1 MTELPSRQ
9 QTKEA
14 HFPVNG
20 SSQLAIGDPFSNT
33 IFFNSVDNQGFSKPP
48 EVMAPGMEAADIVVV
63 GLYFVLVLSIG
74 LIATWKANRSTVSGY
89 FLAGRSMTWVVVG
102 ASLFV
107 SNIGSE
113 HFIGLAGSGA
123 ASGFAVGA
131 WEFNALLL
139 LQLLGWVFIPVYIH
153 SGVYTMPEYLSKRY
167 GGNRLKVYFATLSV
181 LLYIFTKLSVDLYAG
196 ALFIQESLGW
206 NIYLSII
213 LLVSMTALLTITG
226 GLVAVMYTDALQA
239 VLMIGGALTLTI
251 LSLIKVGGLD
261 GVRTKYM
268 QAIPNVTAILATGNF
283 SYFPSCR
290 IEPKPNS
297 LRLLRGPLDED
308 IPWPGFLFGQTPASI
323 WYWCADQVIVQR
335 VLAAKNIAHAKGAT
349 LMAGILKVLPMFLIV
364 IPGMISRILFTD
376 EIACIGPEHCLAVCG
391 SKAGCSNIAYPRL
404 VMAVMPVGLRG
415 LMMAV
420 MIAALMS
427 DLDSIFNSASTIFT
441 LDIYQTARKGAT
453 QKELLVVG
461 RMFVVF
467 MVAISIAWV
476 PVIIEM
482 QGGQMYLYIQE
493 VAGYLTPPIA
503 ALFLLGVFWKRCN
516 ERGAFWGGMT
526 GLTLGTFRLV
536 LAFIYREP
544 RCDLPDDRP
553 LFIKHVHY
561 MYIAAGLFWISGFV
575 AVVVSLCTSP
585 PDQEQV
591 RTTTLWGLR
600 RMLKCPRKGL
610 EESHSLT
617 DKQGNG
623 SLHKDLPEDVRND
636 RCLDEANVKLLVR
649 STDHDPAT
657 PTSETNPIATP
668 TEHIDNRKLDRE
680 EDGSQAIRKRS
691 NHRMFLDCF
700 CGYKDGAPN
709 EEKLPKE
716 EERTIE
722 DMLYEPPRIKATLN
736 VGLFCVCSLGVFMFV
751 YFSL

>member
-1 MTELPSRQ
+1 MKMGTG
-9 QTKEA
+9 
-14 HFPVNG
+14 V
-20 SSQLAIGDPFSNT
+20 
-33 IFFNSVDNQGFSKPP
+33 
-48 EVMAPGMEAADIVVV
+48 MEAADIAVVA
-63 GLYFVLVLSIG
+63 LYFILVLGIG
-74 LIATWKANRSTVSGY
+74 FFAMWKANRSTVSGY
-89 FLAGRSMTWVVVG
+89 FLAGRSMTWVVIG

-167 GGNRLKVYFATLSV
+167 GGNRLKVYFAALSV
-181 LLYIFTKLSVDLYAG
+181 LLYIFTKISVDLYAG

-206 NIYLSII
+206 NLYLSII
-213 LLVSMTALLTITG
+213 LLISMTALLTVTG
-226 GLVAVMYTDALQA
+226 GLVAVMYTDTLQA
-239 VLMIGGALTLTI
+239 VLMISGALSLTI
-251 LSLIKVGGLD
+251 ISLIKVGGIE

-268 QAIPNVTAILATGNF
+268 LAVPNVTAILASGNF
-283 SYFPSCR
+283 TYSASCR
-290 IEPKPNS
+290 IEPKPDS
-297 LRLLRGPLDED
+297 LRILRGPLDED
-308 IPWPGFLFGQTPASI
+308 IPWPGFLLGQTPASI

-349 LMAGILKVLPMFLIV
+349 LMAGFLKVLPMFIIV
-364 IPGMISRILFTD
+364 IPGMISRILFVD

-391 SKAGCSNIAYPRL
+391 SRAGCSNIAYPRL
-404 VMAVMPVGLRG
+404 VMAVMPMGLRG

-441 LDIYQTARKGAT
+441 LDIYQSARRGAS
-453 QKELLVVG
+453 QKELLLVG
-461 RMFVVF
+461 RLFVVF
-467 MVAISIAWV
+467 MVVISIAWV

-516 ERGAFWGGMT
+516 ETGAFWGGMT
-526 GLTLGTFRLV
+526 GFVLGTTRLI

-544 RCDLPDDRP
+544 PCDQPDDRP
-553 LFIKHVHY
+553 FFITHVHY
-561 MYIAAGLFWISGFV
+561 MYVAAGLFWVSGLV
-575 AVVVSLCTSP
+575 AVVVSLCTPP
-585 PDQEQV
+585 PDKEQI

-600 RMLKCPRKGL
+600 TIGKLSPKDR
-610 EESHSLT
+610 EEMYKLT
-617 DKQGNG
+617 DKSPVQLNG
-623 SLHKDLPEDVRND
+623 GLYKDLPPDVCKA
-636 RCLDEANVKLLVR
+636 RCLDGEDVKLLTPP
-649 STDHDPAT
+649 SDLDTATPSAETTLATTPAT
-657 PTSETNPIATP
+657 PTNQF
-668 TEHIDNRKLDRE
+668 DNGHAGLVHAEEGCCGDGEGGRGMCLLEWFCGFKEAAYNAHPKRTE
-680 EDGSQAIRKRS
+680 ED
-691 NHRMFLDCF
+691 
-700 CGYKDGAPN
+700 
-709 EEKLPKE
+709 
-716 EERTIE
+716 ERAVME
-722 DMLYEPPRIKATLN
+722 MLYEPPRTKLLLN
-736 VGLFCVCSLGVFMFV
+736 CGLFLVCSLGVFLFV

>member
-1 MTELPSRQ
+1 MPQ
-9 QTKEA
+9 
-14 HFPVNG
+14 
-20 SSQLAIGDPFSNT
+20 I
-33 IFFNSVDNQGFSKPP
+33 
-48 EVMAPGMEAADIVVV
+48 MEAADIAVVA
-63 GLYFVLVLSIG
+63 LYFVLVLTIG
-74 LIATWKANRSTVSGY
+74 FFAMWKANRSTVSGY
-89 FLAGRSMTWVVVG
+89 FLAGRSMTWIVIG

-153 SGVYTMPEYLSKRY
+153 TGVYTMPAYLSKRF
-167 GGNRLKVYFATLSV
+167 GGDRLKVYFACLSV
-181 LLYIFTKLSVDLYAG
+181 LVYIFTKLSVDLYAG

-213 LLVSMTALLTITG
+213 LLISMTALLTVTG
-226 GLVAVMYTDALQA
+226 GLVAVLYTDALQA

-251 LSLIKVGGLD
+251 ISLVKVGGLE
-261 GVRTKYM
+261 GVRMKYM
-268 QAIPNVTAILATGNF
+268 QAVPNVSAIIATENYT
-283 SYFPSCR
+283 YFPSCR

-297 LRLLRGPLDED
+297 LSILRGPLDED
-308 IPWPGFLFGQTPASI
+308 IPWPGFILGQTPASI

-335 VLAAKNIAHAKGAT
+335 VLAAKNIVHAKCAT
-349 LMAGILKVLPMFLIV
+349 LMAGLLKILPMFVIV
-364 IPGMISRILFTD
+364 IPGMISRILFAD
-376 EIACIGPEHCLAVCG
+376 DIACIGPEHCMSVCG
-391 SKAGCSNIAYPRL
+391 SQAGCSNIAYPRL

-441 LDIYQTARKGAT
+441 LDIYQTFRKKAS
-453 QKELLVVG
+453 QRELLTVG
-461 RMFVVF
+461 RLFVLV

-482 QGGQMYLYIQE
+482 QGGQTYLYIQE

-516 ERGAFWGGMT
+516 EKGAFWGGMT
-526 GLTLGTFRLV
+526 GFTFGSLRLI
-536 LAFIYREP
+536 LAFIYRKP

-553 LFIKHVHY
+553 AFIVHIHY
-561 MYIAAGLFWISGFV
+561 MYFAAGLFWISGLV

-585 PDQEQV
+585 PDEEQV
-591 RTTTLWGLR
+591 NNTTFWGLR
-600 RMLKCPRKGL
+600 NIKMVPSKGR
-610 EESHSLT
+610 EEMYRLT
-617 DKQGNG
+617 EKNHYNGTG
-623 SLHKDLPEDVRND
+623 SLHKAMPLDVKKE
-636 RCLDEANVKLLVR
+636 RCLDGADVKLLVP

-657 PTSETNPIATP
+657 PSTETSPATTP
-668 TEHIDNRKLDRE
+668 AEHLGHGKMEMIRAE
-680 EDGSQAIRKRS
+680 ERCHVKGERS
-691 NHRMFLDCF
+691 RCMRFIDCF
-700 CGYKDGAPN
+700 CGYR
-709 EEKLPKE
+709 E
-716 EERTIE
+716 EEQSAQQKVVQE
-722 DMLYEPPRIKATLN
+722 DPRVIAEMLYEPPRVKFLLN
-736 VGLFCVCSLGVFMFV
+736 LGLMCVCSLGIFMFV

>member
-1 MTELPSRQ
+1 
-9 QTKEA
+9 
-14 HFPVNG
+14 
-20 SSQLAIGDPFSNT
+20 
-33 IFFNSVDNQGFSKPP
+33 
-48 EVMAPGMEAADIVVV
+48 MAPGMEAADIAVVA
-63 GLYFVLVLSIG
+63 LYFVVVLGIG
-74 LIATWKANRSTVSGY
+74 FFAMRKANRSTVSGY
-89 FLAGRSMTWVVVG
+89 FLAGRSMTWIVIG

-167 GGNRLKVYFATLSV
+167 GGNRLKVYFAALSL

-206 NIYLSII
+206 NLYLSII
-213 LLVSMTALLTITG
+213 LLISMTALLTVTG
-226 GLVAVMYTDALQA
+226 GLMAVMYTDALQA

-251 LSLIKVGGLD
+251 ISLIKVGGLE

-268 QAIPNVTAILATGNF
+268 EAVPNISAIVANGNF
-283 SYFPSCR
+283 SYSPSCR
-290 IEPKPNS
+290 VEPKPNS
-297 LRLLRGPLDED
+297 LRILRGPLDED
-308 IPWPGFLFGQTPASI
+308 IPWPGFLLGQTPASI

-335 VLAAKNIAHAKGAT
+335 VLAAKNIAHAKGST
-349 LMAGILKVLPMFLIV
+349 LMAGLLKVLPMFIIV

-441 LDIYQTARKGAT
+441 LDIYQTARRGAS
-453 QKELLVVG
+453 QRELLLVG
-461 RMFVVF
+461 RLFVVV
-467 MVAISIAWV
+467 MVVISIAWV

-516 ERGAFWGGMT
+516 EKGAFWGGMI
-526 GLTLGTFRLV
+526 GFTLGTLRLI

-544 RCDLPDDRP
+544 RCDQPDDRP
-553 LFIKHVHY
+553 AFITQVHY
-561 MYIAAGLFWISGFV
+561 MYVAAALFWVSGLTAV
-575 AVVVSLCTSP
+575 AVSLCTSP
-585 PDQEQV
+585 PDREQV
-591 RTTTLWGLR
+591 RTTTVWGLHHIEKVP
-600 RMLKCPRKGL
+600 LKDREEIYRLTEKNQCNSNGGL
-610 EESHSLT
+610 R
-617 DKQGNG
+617 
-623 SLHKDLPEDVRND
+623 KDLPPDVRNE
-636 RCLDEANVKLLVR
+636 RCLDGADIKLLVP
-649 STDHDPAT
+649 SVDHDPVTPSTETTPAT
-657 PTSETNPIATP
+657 TP
-668 TEHIDNRKLDRE
+668 EERVGNGKTEMVHAE
-680 EDGSQAIRKRS
+680 EGYHGDLENSRCTRW
-691 NHRMFLDCF
+691 LDCF
-700 CGYKDGAPN
+700 CGYKETTQPQVMED
-709 EEKLPKE
+709 EKVIME
-716 EERTIE
+716 
-722 DMLYEPPRIKATLN
+722 MLYEPPRIKLILN
-736 VGLFCVCSLGVFMFV
+736 LGLIMVCSLGVFMFV